1 MAEPAETQ
9 EASERIANLH
19 TLPHDILGRIVR
31 ELSFQGK
38 CSLELVGQEFH
49 DLLGS
54 PSPTQGLWGTCDLMS
69 DLRVKQRFDSTGD
82 IMR

>member
-1 MAEPAETQ
+1 M
-9 EASERIANLH
+9 S
-19 TLPHDILGRIVR
+19 LPHDTLGKIIR
-31 ELSFQGK
+31 ELSFQDK

-54 PSPTQGLWGTCDLMS
+54 PSPADKLWGTCDLMS
-69 DLRVKQRFDSTGD
+69 DLKVRQYIDSTGD